1 MDKLTTNTKALKISF
16 KRRRREINFA
26 AYCSGAVIFGLIW
39 PFTYLFT
46 DILHALGDND
56 VTFHQI
62 FGCFIG
68 MGLSLLYFACKYY
81 RLKEL
86 KLKNDMLREESKKGQ
101 EE

>member
-1 MDKLTTNTKALKISF
+1 MDMDTDTKSLKISA
-16 KRRRREINFA
+16 KRRKR
-26 AYCSGAVIFGLIW
+26 GLYIAFFVSLCFSLCFFW
-39 PFTYLFT
+39 LMSHLFT